1 MTRPQSSAARELGL
15 KRGEFDLAVR
25 LGCIR
30 TVPAPGGGRRRVPR
44 EEIERLREAEGFP
57 DTLRAHVRV
66 VGTAEGAELM
76 DIPSTRFT
84 RLARAGMLT
93 PASFYVNRY
102 RTVVWM
108 YLAQELREFAAAE
121 VNGPLLTGRAPDR
134 VRARLKAGEDLRPK
148 NWRARHAGYL
158 LGQAEGPWERAAA
171 VATFLDPVQLA
182 ELVESPYERAHLNR
196 LRPDEFWHGTP
207 ESPNAA
213 IVQRIMTADD
223 PNEISWLR
231 GNLLLNL
238 QQARRRLPAPRPS
251 SPMGYAEVAE
261 AVEVTP
267 EPVPEPAPLPPPVQ
281 APARS
286 RPGLWARL
294 VGRGG

>member
-25 LGCIR
+25 LGRIR

-44 EEIERLREAEGFP
+44 EEIDRIREAEGFP
-57 DTLRAHVRV
+57 DTLLAQVRV
-66 VGTAEGAELM
+66 VGTAEAAELM

-93 PASFYVNRY
+93 PAKFYVNRY
-102 RTVVWM
+102 RTVVWQ
-108 YLAQELREFAAAE
+108 YLAQELREFAGAE

-134 VRARLKAGEDLRPK
+134 VRARLRSGADLRPK

-158 LGQAEGPWERAAA
+158 LGLADGPWERAAA
-171 VATFLDPVQLA
+171 VATLLDPTQLA
-182 ELVESPYERAHLNR
+182 ELVADPYERVHLHR
-196 LRPDEFWHGTP
+196 LRPDEFWYGAP

-213 IVQRIMTADD
+213 IVQRILTADD
-223 PNEISWLR
+223 PDEISWLR

-238 QQARRRLPAPRPS
+238 EEARRRRPAPRPVGHLE
-251 SPMGYAEVAE
+251 PAA
-261 AVEVTP
+261 AVLPQASP
-267 EPVPEPAPLPPPVQ
+267 EPVAVPQEPSQ
-281 APARS
+281 D
-286 RPGLWARL
+286 RPRGLWARL
-294 VGRGG
+294 TGRGA

>member
-25 LGCIR
+25 LGRIR

-44 EEIERLREAEGFP
+44 EEIDRIREAEGFP
-57 DTLRAHVRV
+57 NTLLEQVRV
-66 VGTAEGAELM
+66 VGTTEGAELM

-93 PASFYVNRY
+93 PAKFYVNRY
-102 RTVVWM
+102 RTVVWL
-108 YLAQELREFAAAE
+108 YLAQELREFAGAE

-134 VRARLKAGEDLRPK
+134 VRARLQAGADLRPK

-158 LGQAEGPWERAAA
+158 LGQADGPWERAAA
-171 VATFLDPVQLA
+171 VATLLDPAQLA
-182 ELVESPYERAHLNR
+182 ELVVSPYERAHLQR
-196 LRPDEFWHGTP
+196 LRPDEFWYGAP

-213 IVQRIMTADD
+213 IVQRILTADD
-223 PNEISWLR
+223 PDEISWLR

-238 QQARRRLPAPRPS
+238 EEARARRPAPRPTGHMEPAAAS
-251 SPMGYAEVAE
+251 LEPL
-261 AVEVTP
+261 P
-267 EPVPEPAPLPPPVQ
+267 EPTAEPLE
-281 APARS
+281 ARPRSLWS
-286 RPGLWARL
+286 RLT
-294 VGRGG
+294 GRGN

>member
-1 MTRPQSSAARELGL
+1 MTRPQSGAARELGL

-25 LGCIR
+25 LGRIR

-44 EEIERLREAEGFP
+44 EEIDRIRAAEGFP
-57 DTLRAHVRV
+57 DTLLEQVRV

-93 PASFYVNRY
+93 PAKFYVNRY
-102 RTVVWM
+102 RTVVWQ
-108 YLAQELREFAAAE
+108 YLAQELREFAGAE

-134 VRARLKAGEDLRPK
+134 VRARLRAGADLRPK

-158 LGQAEGPWERAAA
+158 LGQADGPWERAAA
-171 VATFLDPVQLA
+171 VATLLDPTQLA
-182 ELVESPYERAHLNR
+182 ELVASPYERVHLHR
-196 LRPDEFWHGTP
+196 LRPDEFWYGAP

-213 IVQRIMTADD
+213 IVQRILTADD
-223 PNEISWLR
+223 PDEISWLR

-238 QQARRRLPAPRPS
+238 EEARRERPAPQPVGH
-251 SPMGYAEVAE
+251 PEPAAAAPQAPPEPVAE
-261 AVEVTP
+261 TP
-267 EPVPEPAPLPPPVQ
+267 EPSQE
-281 APARS
+281 
-286 RPGLWARL
+286 RPRGLWARL
-294 VGRGG
+294 TGRGA

>member
-1 MTRPQSSAARELGL
+1 MTRPQNSAARELGL

-25 LGCIR
+25 LGRIR

-44 EEIERLREAEGFP
+44 EEIDRIRATDGFP
-57 DTLRAHVRV
+57 DTLLAQVRV

-93 PASFYVNRY
+93 PAKFYVNRY
-102 RTVVWM
+102 RTVVWQ
-108 YLAQELREFAAAE
+108 YLAQELREFAGAE

-134 VRARLKAGEDLRPK
+134 MRARLQAGADLRPK

-158 LGQAEGPWERAAA
+158 LGLADGPWERAAA
-171 VATFLDPVQLA
+171 VATLLDPTQLA
-182 ELVESPYERAHLNR
+182 ELVADPYERAHLGR
-196 LRPDEFWHGTP
+196 LRPDEFWHGAP

-213 IVQRIMTADD
+213 IVQRILTADD
-223 PNEISWLR
+223 PDEISWLR

-238 QQARRRLPAPRPS
+238 EEARRRRPAPRPVGHLEPAAARPQTS
-251 SPMGYAEVAE
+251 
-261 AVEVTP
+261 P
-267 EPVPEPAPLPPPVQ
+267 EPVAEPSESSQ
-281 APARS
+281 E
-286 RPGLWARL
+286 RPRGLWARL
-294 VGRGG
+294 TGRGA